1 VIAISR
7 IHAYINKLPND
18 IKTFTSEVYEFCP
31 DVIDQG
37 YSFMEEMISD
47 YNESK
52 DFWLWWD

>member
-1 VIAISR
+1 M
-7 IHAYINKLPND
+7 NKLPND